1 MGTALVMDKRLQEL
15 ITTAMK
21 KGYVLYD
28 EIDDLLPEDYSD
40 GPEIDDILAELTRAG
55 IEVLDEPRI
64 ERDFIQPKV
73 QDSNDVFDDPVDL
86 YLRELATVPV
96 LTPEGEMDLA
106 KRIKRGGSD
115 AEIAIKDL
123 LEANLW
129 LVVAIAKRFPN
140 EDIHI
145 LDLIQEGNTALLN
158 AGHKFN
164 PARGYR
170 FSTFAAWCVRR
181 TIRRKLPDLKS

>member
-1 MGTALVMDKRLQEL
+1 MGPALVMDKRLQNL
-15 ITTAMK
+15 IASGMK
-21 KGYVLYD
+21 KGHILYD
-28 EIDDLLPEDYSD
+28 EIDELLPEDYS
-40 GPEIDDILAELTRAG
+40 GGSEIVDILSELAQAG

-64 ERDFIQPKV
+64 ERDFVQPKA
-73 QDSNDVFDDPVDL
+73 QDVLDDSLDY

-96 LTPEGEMDLA
+96 LTSEGEMDLA
-106 KRIKRGGSD
+106 KCIERGGSD
-115 AEIAIKDL
+115 AEAAINDL

-140 EDIHI
+140 ENIHI

-158 AGHKFN
+158 AGRKFN
-164 PARGYR
+164 PACGYK

-181 TIRRKLPDLKS
+181 AIRRKLRDSKS